1 MRESFQTISDGLN
14 RNHAMFRLWEKAKKL
29 GTWNPADIDF
39 TQDRAD
45 WKDATD
51 SERDLTL
58 HVTTLFLSGEEA
70 VTVDLLPLIGVIA
83 REGRL
88 EEEMYLTSFL
98 WEEAKHVDFFRR
110 YLDEVMT
117 DRGDLNRYHG
127 DSYKTI
133 FYDELPAAM
142 GRLREDDTPLAQVEA
157 AVTYNMIVEGILAE
171 TGYHGWYQILE
182 QTKLMPGMSQGIGL
196 VQKDESRHLRFGVY
210 LISRLVAEFGD
221 SVWEAVENKMSTL
234 LTPAIGVVNEL
245 FDYQEALHGEVAF
258 DLKRDDFV
266 DYAVTQFQKRM
277 DRIEKAR
284 SQTVEEILYPHQPA
298 ED

>member
-1 MRESFQTISDGLN
+1 MRQNFQTISNGLN
-14 RNHAMFRLWEKAKKL
+14 RDHVMFRLWEKAKRL
-29 GTWNPADIDF
+29 GIWNPTDIDF
-39 TQDRAD
+39 TQDKHD
-45 WKDATD
+45 WKDATE

-70 VTVDLLPLIGVIA
+70 VTLDLLPLIGVIT
-83 REGRL
+83 REGKL

-117 DRGDLNRYHG
+117 DGGDLSRYHG

-142 GRLREDDTPLAQVEA
+142 GRLREDDSPLVQAEA
-157 AVTYNMIVEGILAE
+157 AVTYNMVVEGMLAE

-182 QTKLMPGMSQGIGL
+182 QNGLMPGMSQGIGF
-196 VQKDESRHLRFGVY
+196 VQKDESRHLRFGIY
-210 LISRLVAEFGD
+210 LLSRLVAEYGD
-221 SVWEAVENKMSTL
+221 SVWEAVENKMTAL
-234 LTPAIGVVNEL
+234 LVPAIGIINEL
-245 FDYQEALHGEVAF
+245 FDYQEALFGKVAF

-266 DYAVTQFQKRM
+266 EYAMVQFQKRM

-284 SQTVEEILYPHQPA
+284 SQTVEEILFREA
-298 ED
+298 SDED